1 MNERAKRVQLTS
13 CVGLDKP
20 FGDIENDLIGDL
32 HLHINHDDCPPHLL
46 DTVRE
51 EGVG

>member
-20 FGDIENDLIGDL
+20 FENDLMGDL
-32 HLHINHDDCPPHLL
+32 HLHSNHVHCPPHRR